1 MFARRVTDPNP
12 NTGVQHV
19 LEVKSPLNRNE
30 LLNSI
35 ADHPDRDFYKRI
47 KDYSDNGVPVSYTG
61 ERHYR
66 ECDNWPS
73 AYQYKDAV
81 ASSIIKDV
89 QKGRKL
95 GPFNTPPFS
104 SFMGSPLG
112 AFPKKRSIGKFRIIH
127 DLSWPPEG
135 SINSFIPDDECTL
148 HYISIDN
155 AVTLVN
161 TYGIGTQLAKLD
173 LEDAFKQIIV
183 KPQDWDLL
191 GSVWYNENNVKQYYV
206 DTVLPFGLRT
216 SPRRFND
223 FADALQFA
231 MLKDGAS
238 DVCHYLDDYL
248 TAGAPDSN
256 QCHANLDIMINT
268 CNRLGFAINY
278 QKLIQPSTEIE
289 FLGIILDTELAELRI
304 SPERLY
310 DIKQDLSR

>member
-1 MFARRVTDPNP
+1 
-12 NTGVQHV
+12 
-19 LEVKSPLNRNE
+19 
-30 LLNSI
+30 
-35 ADHPDRDFYKRI
+35 
-47 KDYSDNGVPVSYTG
+47 
-61 ERHYR
+61 
-66 ECDNWPS
+66 
-73 AYQYKDAV
+73 
-81 ASSIIKDV
+81 
-89 QKGRKL
+89 
-95 GPFNTPPFS
+95 
-104 SFMGSPLG
+104 
-112 AFPKKRSIGKFRIIH
+112 
-127 DLSWPPEG
+127 
-135 SINSFIPDDECTL
+135 
-148 HYISIDN
+148 
-155 AVTLVN
+155 VN

-289 FLGIILDTELAELRI
+289 FLGIILDTKLAELRI

-310 DIKQDLSR
+310 EIKQDLSRWHTRKKCTKRNILSIIGKLSFVARVVRSGRTFVARMIQLSKSVKHLHHHITLNAEFRKDITWWDKYLAAWNGISMFYNESWITNIHLDIWTDASDLGYGAFYHGEWRTI